1 MSRAVAIPLIIV
13 VLLLAVA
20 PLALLAGA
28 TARRTKP
35 LVYSGPPPSSEE
47 LAYLNLGRALAVQSA
62 LASLRI
68 AATMHGKSMT
78 EIRGA
83 TPLQRAVNAE
93 VARGLRGRALVEHP
107 AVGSALDQL
116 QRSLYAKGLLS
127 TLDRR
132 TPLGQAL
139 LHQQQR
145 QHYYLSPSLRPSW
158 RTYGPAAAGLGV
170 ALHGPAVMSAIDPD
184 LARDLLWPRRRNGS
198 PGASSSGG
206 SSSGGYP
213 STSCGS
219 TCASGSCASAG

>member
-1 MSRAVAIPLIIV
+1 MSRAVAIPLIIL

-20 PLALLAGA
+20 PLAVLAGA
-28 TARRTKP
+28 TAHKTKP

-62 LASLRI
+62 LASLHV
-68 AATMHGKSMT
+68 AADMHGRPMAA
-78 EIRGA
+78 IRGT

-93 VARGLRGRALVEHP
+93 VARGRRGRALVASP
-107 AVGSALDQL
+107 SVVSALDHVQ
-116 QRSLYAKGLLS
+116 QSLYAKGLLTS
-127 TLDRR
+127 LDRR

-170 ALHGPAVMSAIDPD
+170 ALHGPAVMTAIDPD
-184 LARDLLWPRRRNGS
+184 LARELIWPRRRMGGNGGS
-198 PGASSSGG
+198 GQSGSGG
-206 SSSGGYP
+206 QTGS
-213 STSCGS
+213 SCGS
-219 TCASGSCASAG
+219 SCAGGSCATAG